1 MLLAKRKAR
10 PSQVTWLLVQPVQV
24 ACS

>member
-10 PSQVTWLLVQPVQV
+10 PSQVTWLLVQSVQV

>member
-1 MLLAKRKAR
+1 MLLAERKTL
-10 PSQVTWLLVQPVQV
+10 PSQVTWLLVQSVQV

>member
-10 PSQVTWLLVQPVQV
+10 PSQVTWLLVQSVQG

>member
-10 PSQVTWLLVQPVQV
+10 PSQVTLLLVQSVQG